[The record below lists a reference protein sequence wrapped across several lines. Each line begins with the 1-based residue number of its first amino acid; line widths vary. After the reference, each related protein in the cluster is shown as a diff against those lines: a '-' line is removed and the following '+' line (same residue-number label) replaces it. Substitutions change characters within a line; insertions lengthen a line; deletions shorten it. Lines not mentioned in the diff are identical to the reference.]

1 MGEFMF
7 KIKKDQL
14 FKVIK
19 VMFPLL
25 LLILAIYEIQQTAR
39 GVDVGMLQNEV
50 SQLHPWELALILTSF
65 LLRRHTYVFL

>member
-1 MGEFMF
+1 MGVLMF

-19 VMFPLL
+19 VIIPLL

-50 SQLHPWELALILTSF
+50 SLIASMGTCTNTYSF
-65 LLRRHTYVFL
+65 LLRRHTHVFL

>member
-1 MGEFMF
+1 MF
-7 KIKKDQL
+7 KINKDQL

-50 SQLHPWELALILTSF
+50 SQLHPWELALILNCF